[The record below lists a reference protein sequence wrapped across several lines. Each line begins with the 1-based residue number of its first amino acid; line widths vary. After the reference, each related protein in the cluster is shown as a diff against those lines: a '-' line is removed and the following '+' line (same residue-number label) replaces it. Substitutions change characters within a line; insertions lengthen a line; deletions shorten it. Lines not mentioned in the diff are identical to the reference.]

1 MKIVCESCGAKYS
14 IADEKV
20 AGKVF
25 KIRCKK
31 CSAVIVVK
39 GDQQSASA
47 GAPQALDAGSEAV
60 WHVVVGGDQQ
70 GPFAPRQIGELLAE
84 GKIDWEAY
92 VWREGMD
99 GWQPAKDVPQ
109 LVSAVMAESE
119 SSEAAKPAASEPLFG
134 ASSDMGA
141 DPFASTDDG
150 GLSGVIGQAA
160 AASAS
165 PAGGGADLFADS
177 RRGAFGGPS
186 HDDDDPRMGAPG
198 PRVGTED
205 AMTGQRN
212 ENSVLFSL
220 SNLQAL
226 ATGSGAAPAS
236 SSSKPGAAGE
246 GSGLIDIRAL
256 ASATQT
262 VSSGASSS
270 APRNKVDDLLAVGS
284 SGTAFSATSLAAPV
298 AVEKRDS
305 SRTMLYLM
313 AAAIVLLGGA
323 LAYLMVRPAPQPTAQ
338 LTPATEPGTATGAI
352 TQTPVPAPAQ
362 PTAAPQ
368 AAEPAPTPSQPS
380 QEPSQPAAA
389 AVDEERGRD
398 EDDERERGG
407 RERRH
412 RDRDRES
419 KSDREAKSDKGDKSD
434 KSDSVQAAAET
445 EKPEKKP
452 ASSSGDKSL
461 DDLLDTALS
470 GKPKSG
476 GAAPKPAENLPATPS
491 REDVLAAMKGVTP
504 KVQGCGGGQTGVAM
518 AKVNVAGPTGKV
530 TGVDVSGQFAGTP
543 VGACVSK
550 EVAKAKFSKFSQS
563 TFSFSYPFKL

>member
-47 GAPQALDAGSEAV
+47 GAPQALDVGSEAV

-99 GWQPAKDVPQ
+99 GWQPAKVVPQ

-119 SSEAAKPAASEPLFG
+119 SSDAAKPAASEPLFG
-134 ASSDMGA
+134 GSSDMGA

-165 PAGGGADLFADS
+165 PAGGAADLFADS
-177 RRGAFGGPS
+177 RGSAFGGAS
-186 HDDDDPRMGAPG
+186 SDDDDDPRMGAPG

-226 ATGSGAAPAS
+226 ATGSGAAPAAG
-236 SSSKPGAAGE
+236 SSKPGMAGGE

-262 VSSGASSS
+262 VGDRGAG
-270 APRNKVDDLLAVGS
+270 APRSKVDDLLAVGS
-284 SGTAFSATSLAAPV
+284 TGTAFSATSLAAPV

-305 SRTMLYLM
+305 SKTMLYLM
-313 AAAIVLLGGA
+313 SGAILLLGA
-323 LAYLMVRPAPQPTAQ
+323 AVTYLVARPTPQPTAQ
-338 LTPATEPGTATGAI
+338 LTPATEPAATGAA
-352 TQTPVPAPAQ
+352 TPAPLPVPTQ
-362 PTAAPQ
+362 PIAAPQ

-380 QEPSQPAAA
+380 EDPGQPAVA
-389 AVDEERGRD
+389 DDGRARAD
-398 EDDERERGG
+398 EDERDRGG

-419 KSDREAKSDKGDKSD
+419 KSDRESKTEKASSAQ
-434 KSDSVQAAAET
+434 VAASET

-452 ASSSGDKSL
+452 TSSSGDKSL

-476 GAAPKPAENLPATPS
+476 GGAPKPAENLPATPS
-491 REDVLAAMKGVTP
+491 REDVLSAMKSVTP
-504 KVQGCGGGQTGVAM
+504 KVQSCGQGQSGVAM

-530 TGVDVSGQFAGTP
+530 ASVDLSGQFAGTP
-543 VGACVSK
+543 AGTCISK
-550 EVAKAKFSKFSQS
+550 EVAKAKFSRFSQS